1 MVQFTIMSDD
11 EFDLFL
17 KSNIEFWLTEFAY
30 WQRSMLHATNF
41 RDVFNEGVTIMA
53 KRNGKDTNGNK
64 PTWAVDFINLRPS
77 ADDKKAFDKFM
88 SSSQEA
94 LNDAAENLLLCGG
107 RLSITFD
114 GENDCFIV
122 AYTQKVAGDVNE
134 GKCLTVRAGTWFKG
148 FLYLAWYHQ
157 VIAKNGA
164 WTETAND
171 DII

>member
-1 MVQFTIMSDD
+1 MEIHILSDS
-11 EFDLFL
+11 EFDVFL
-17 KSNIEFWLTEFAY
+17 KSNIDLWITEFVY
-30 WQRSMLHATNF
+30 WQKSMTHALNF
-41 RDVFNEGVTIMA
+41 RELFNEGASIMA
-53 KRNGKDTNGNK
+53 KRNGKDTNGGK

-77 ADDKKAFDKFM
+77 ADDKKNFEKFM
-88 SSSQEA
+88 SGSQDT

-107 RLSITFD
+107 KLSITFD

-122 AYTQKVAGDVNE
+122 AYTQKVVGDVNE
-134 GKCLTVRAGTWFKG
+134 GKCLTVRSGTWFKG

-157 VIAKNGA
+157 SVAKNGA